1 MKKFF
6 LSLIAFTICAGAYA
20 TYNVSELTFQ
30 LTKDE
35 AGITVTPSNNDPWDW
50 YIIADTTFERLGAD
64 SIVAVVYGKYGNQ
77 FASTG
82 ERKFAFDSEDIYYYC
97 AKGGRFEFLVWGSG
111 EDSITTKVYALQ
123 FEIGVVP
130 YPNDATEPFEVEYAD
145 YDIDTTYVAE
155 YNVLYVNAKDA
166 DKRYINIEFNVA
178 IGTTAPAA
186 GVYPV
191 NSTDEIG
198 TVTSGFVDGAKFA
211 GSFANQLTET
221 GIRALWVF
229 GQGSVTVA
237 EDATIIVDA
246 LNTKG
251 TAIKV
256 VLHKQKTAID
266 VIDSQ
271 KSKVESRKIIE
282 NGQLIIHANGK
293 DYNAQGALI
302 R

>member
-1 MKKFF
+1 MKKCF
-6 LSLIAFTICAGAYA
+6 LSLVAFMICVGAYA
-20 TYNVSELTFQ
+20 TYNVSELTIQ

-50 YIIADTTFERLGAD
+50 YIVADTTFQRLGAD
-64 SIVAVVYGKYGNQ
+64 SIVAVVYRQYGNQ

-82 ERKFAFDSEDIYYYC
+82 EQKFAFDGEDIYYYC
-97 AKGGRFEFLVWGSG
+97 SKGGTFQFLVWGSG
-111 EDSITTKVYALQ
+111 ADSITTQVYALQ
-123 FEIGVVP
+123 FEVGAVP
-130 YPNDATEPFEVEYAD
+130 YPNDAMEPFEVEYAD

-178 IGTTAPAA
+178 TGTTAPAA

-191 NSTDEIG
+191 DNTDAIG
-198 TVTSGFVDGAKFA
+198 TVTTGFVNGGRIA

-229 GQGSVTVA
+229 GQGTVTVA
-237 EDATIIVDA
+237 EDGTITVDA

-251 TAIKV
+251 TAINV
-256 VLHKQKTAID
+256 VLHKQKSAID
-266 VIDSQ
+266 VTSQ
-271 KSKVESRKIIE
+271 EPKAKSPKLIE
-282 NGQLIIHANGK
+282 NGLLIIRNNGK